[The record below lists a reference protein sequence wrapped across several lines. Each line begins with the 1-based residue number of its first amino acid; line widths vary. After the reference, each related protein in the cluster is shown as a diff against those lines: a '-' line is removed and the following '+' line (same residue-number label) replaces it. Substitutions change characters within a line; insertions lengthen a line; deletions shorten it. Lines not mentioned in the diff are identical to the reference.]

1 MEKGEIL
8 DSIKEQ
14 LFEVLEVQERPE
26 NVKRIGDLFKKSRYK
41 KVKSHQSNLTNSTL
55 RHYIIN
61 LSQMK
66 GEGSHD
72 CKRNETTNRCA
83 LTIYNLLDY

>member
-26 NVKRIGDLFKKSRYK
+26 NVKRIGDLFKKIQIQK
-41 KVKSHQSNLTNSTL
+41 GQKSPIKSNEFNPKTLYNQSLTDE
-55 RHYIIN
+55 R
-61 LSQMK
+61 
-66 GEGSHD
+66 
-72 CKRNETTNRCA
+72 
-83 LTIYNLLDY
+83 